1 MKTVS
6 TSLIFTP
13 KFKLPILFLTNDGC
27 EVLGTN
33 IATGAK
39 EPIYIGNNKFSLD
52 GGNNINI
59 EGIGATHTLLTT
71 DFESYNTLEPLGD
84 NYITV
89 DNPIYNATVKVRQNV
104 LETSNVDPSA
114 ELVKLMEVKRQFETN
129 QKFVKMQD
137 ETLQKAASEL
147 GRV

>member
-1 MKTVS
+1 MK
-6 TSLIFTP
+6 
-13 KFKLPILFLTNDGC
+13 
-27 EVLGTN
+27 
-33 IATGAK
+33 
-39 EPIYIGNNKFSLD
+39 
-52 GGNNINI
+52 
-59 EGIGATHTLLTT
+59 
-71 DFESYNTLEPLGD
+71 SYNTLEPLGD

-89 DNPIYNATVKVRQNV
+89 DNPIYNATVNVRQNF